1 MSNAFLQNLECAICL
16 DVFEEPRILTNCGH
30 TLCHQCIVSML
41 KRNKNDN
48 TLSIICPTCFKE
60 TKLVNNDIKCLKINF
75 QLLTVLDTVNKKKN
89 NNFKYPRRNVK
100 VSRSLPNIHKIDNK
114 DIYSL
119 ENIEEVEPIVVKAEP
134 ISEQKFNDINSNNR
148 SNYCKNFFSSIFN
161 LIN

>member
-75 QLLTVLDTVNKKKN
+75 QLLTVLDTVNKKKIII
-89 NNFKYPRRNVK
+89 
-100 VSRSLPNIHKIDNK
+100 LNILGEMLKLVDHYQIFIKLIIKIY
-114 DIYSL
+114 IL
-119 ENIEEVEPIVVKAEP
+119 
-134 ISEQKFNDINSNNR
+134 
-148 SNYCKNFFSSIFN
+148 
-161 LIN
+161 